1 MRISAWANLCLGL
14 AIGTVI
20 GTGGYYL
27 YSQNVGNVRQHVV
40 DHQRAVTVDDQ
51 TVPDRNTV
59 RDQVVKNDYEKRGWQ
74 RLGTIAMPKLSIR
87 LPIYNQPYNAAAL
100 KIGAQ
105 QIKARKD
112 KTEVDTTIGTG
123 NFILAAHN
131 YADGKTMFSALQQMA
146 NKDAPYLVNN
156 QPGHN
161 AWLNDAKIYLA
172 NDRGVY
178 EYRIDDQY
186 TVKKD
191 DLSVLQNTDDAVLN
205 IVTCL
210 YPSDEYRI
218 ITHARLVKQW
228 DWQTV
233 PDHVLIAVGMG
244 KYNV

>member
-1 MRISAWANLCLGL
+1 MRINAWANLFLGL
-14 AIGTVI
+14 AVGAAIGS
-20 GTGGYYL
+20 GGYYL
-27 YSQNVGNVRQHVV
+27 YMQDVGNVRQRVV
-40 DHQRAVTVDDQ
+40 NHQRAVTVDDQ
-51 TVPDRNTV
+51 TVPNRNAV
-59 RDQVVKNDYEKRGWQ
+59 RDQAVKNDYEQRGWQ
-74 RLGTIAMPKLSIR
+74 RLGTIAIPKLSIR
-87 LPIYNQPYNAAAL
+87 LPIYDQPYNAAAL

-105 QIKARKD
+105 QIKARKA
-112 KTEVDTTIGTG
+112 KTEIDTTIGTG

-146 NKDAPYLVNN
+146 NKDAPYLVND
-156 QPGHN
+156 QLGHN
-161 AWLNDAKIYLA
+161 DWLNGSKLYLA

-191 DLSVLQNTDDAVLN
+191 DLNVLQNTDDAVVN

-218 ITHARLVKQW
+218 ITHASLVKQW

-233 PDHVLIAVGMG
+233 PNRALIAIGAG
-244 KYNV
+244 QYNV